1 MEIKFQHLLVPEG
14 HILDPELPGVGVNVH
29 VGGEPLVVG
38 VALDTM
44 CKEMYVSIPYP
55 GNRSD

>member
-29 VGGEPLVVG
+29 VGGKPLVVG

-44 CKEMYVSIPYP
+44 CQ
-55 GNRSD
+55 